1 MSETETPVKTLY
13 QGEFLTLLR
22 NRHWEYVARVRSR
35 GAVFVVALTEARE
48 LVLVEQY
55 RIPIRAHSIELPAGI
70 VGDEAEFADE
80 GIGAAAIRELEEE
93 TGYRGESAELLVTG
107 PNAAGMTSE
116 ILNLVRV
123 RGLKRVSEGGGVGD
137 EDITVHRVPVAEVE
151 SWLARQQAAGKAI
164 DPRIYMALWF
174 AQRP

>member
-1 MSETETPVKTLY
+1 MSEIETPIKTLY

-22 NRHWEYVARVRSR
+22 NGHWEYVSRVRAR
-35 GAVFVVALTEARE
+35 GAVFIVALTEARE

-55 RIPIRAHSIELPAGI
+55 RIPIRAQSVELPAGI
-70 VGDEAEFADE
+70 VGDEVQFADE
-80 GIGAAAIRELEEE
+80 GLGAAALRELEEE
-93 TGYRGESAELLVTG
+93 TGYRGDSAELLVSG

-116 ILNLVRV
+116 ILHLVRI

-137 EDITVHRVPVAEVE
+137 ENITVHRVPLAEVE
-151 SWLARQQAAGKAI
+151 SWLAGQQAEGKAI

-174 AQRP
+174 AQRS